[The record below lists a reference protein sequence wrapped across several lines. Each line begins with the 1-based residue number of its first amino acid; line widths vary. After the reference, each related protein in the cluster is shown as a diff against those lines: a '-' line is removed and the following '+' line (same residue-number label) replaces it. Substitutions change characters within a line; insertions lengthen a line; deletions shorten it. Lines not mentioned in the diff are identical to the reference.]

1 MQHAHAHDRRRGL
14 LDNPPMPRER
24 DELRAI
30 ERREIDHLAVEKEF
44 EDQPTGVD
52 EPNPVTADV
61 DPDEIE
67 DNPDGVEANRPTR
80 RLDRVRR

>member
-1 MQHAHAHDRRRGL
+1 
-14 LDNPPMPRER
+14 MPREK

-52 EPNPVTADV
+52 EANPATTDV

-67 DNPDGVEANRPTR
+67 DVPAGGEANRPAR
-80 RLDRVRR
+80 RVDRP